1 MTTTKPLTYRQ
12 LLAIQQV
19 KSALKAKQDRTC
31 KPNISV
37 LTYKNW
43 LANGYQVRKG
53 QKKLC
58 NANGAVFCAHQVDK
72 VNAEQ
77 PQPNRKVSKPKVSKP
92 QIRLQNGLTWARIAS
107 ALAKTEQEHGIEKA
121 NSIASEI
128 FGSLKS

>member
-1 MTTTKPLTYRQ
+1 MTTEQ
-12 LLAIQQV
+12 AIQQV
-19 KSALKAKQDRTC
+19 KSALKARRDKTC

-37 LTYKNW
+37 LSYRNW

-72 VNAEQ
+72 VSIEQ
-77 PQPNRKVSKPKVSKP
+77 SPAPKRKATKVSKP

-121 NSIASEI
+121 NAIGAEI

>member
-19 KSALKAKQDRTC
+19 KNALKARRDKTC
-31 KPNISV
+31 QPNISV
-37 LTYKNW
+37 LTYREW
-43 LANGYQVRKG
+43 LSRGYQVRKG

-77 PQPNRKVSKPKVSKP
+77 PQPNRKATKVSKPKV
-92 QIRLQNGLTWARIAS
+92 RLQNGLTWAGIAS
-107 ALAKTEQEHGIEKA
+107 ALAKAEQKHGIEKA
-121 NSIASEI
+121 NAIGAEI